1 MIFSN
6 FVFST
11 IAIIRLLVFNLKFQI
26 SDIGLFANK
35 MIGGLPWDITKER
48 LEGHFVRFG
57 RIQRVGLKK
66 NEQTGRPRGFAFVI
80 YSKKEDADAC
90 LLERWHKLDNH
101 VVDVK
106 KAIPPSEKNKSVLLK
121 PVEQC
126 IKSCIAQSV
135 KKFH

>member
-1 MIFSN
+1 MNYLVDKWVDVQVCDDPSKYQRVEVDERTV
-6 FVFST
+6 FV
-11 IAIIRLLVFNLKFQI
+11 
-26 SDIGLFANK
+26 
-35 MIGGLPWDITKER
+35 GGLPWDITKER

-126 IKSCIAQSV
+126 IKRCIVQSV